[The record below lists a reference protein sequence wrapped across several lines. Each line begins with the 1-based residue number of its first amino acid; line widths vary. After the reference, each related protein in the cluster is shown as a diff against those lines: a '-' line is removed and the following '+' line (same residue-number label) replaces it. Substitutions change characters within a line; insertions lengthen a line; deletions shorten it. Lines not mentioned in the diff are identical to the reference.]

1 MIPHSGGHAMQGEQ
15 DATLRFGIRLIEFL
29 GASRDLLRLAVA
41 AESAGVDS
49 IWFPHDVFMR
59 NTWVLTSA
67 AAMLTKRVRLGGV
80 GINVHTNHP
89 AEIATYAATL
99 DELSGG
105 RCILGLGMH
114 TADMVRWTGV
124 ETSDTLQRTRDAV
137 DLIRR
142 LLRGETATHSG
153 PSYRWGEQCYLRFKP
168 LRPEIPIYIGAF
180 GREFQELSGE
190 IGDGSQPMITPPSSA
205 RLQAE
210 SIARGVAR
218 AGHDRSR
225 FVISGCAWLS
235 LSADRRA
242 AAARMRDMVATFGP
256 YLEEEALA
264 TAGLRRSDFDAI
276 RDCVDRRD
284 NAGARALVTDEMLE
298 LGITGT
304 PSEVISRIEALGAA
318 GIDEVGFGGP
328 LGPDP
333 EAAIR
338 LLGRE
343 VIPYF
348 RATGNP

>member
-1 MIPHSGGHAMQGEQ
+1 MIPHSGGDALRGKR
-15 DATLRFGIRLIEFL
+15 DATLKFGIRLIEFL
-29 GASRDLLRLAVA
+29 GPSRELLRLAVA
-41 AESAGVDS
+41 AEDADVDS
-49 IWFPHDVFMR
+49 VWFPHDIFMR
-59 NTWVLTSA
+59 NSWVLTSA
-67 AAMLTKRVRLGGV
+67 AAMLTTRVQLGGV
-80 GINVHTNHP
+80 GINVYTIDP
-89 AEIATYAATL
+89 SEIATCAATI

-114 TADMVRWTGV
+114 TAEMVRWTGV
-124 ETSDTLQRTRDAV
+124 DTSDTLQRTRDAV

-142 LLRGETATHSG
+142 LLRGEVATQSG

-168 LRPEIPIYIGAF
+168 LRSEIPIFISAF
-180 GREFQELSGE
+180 GREYQELSGE
-190 IGDGSQPMITPPSSA
+190 IGDGSQPMITPPGSA
-205 RLQAE
+205 RLQVE
-210 SIARGVAR
+210 SIERGVAR
-218 AGHDRSR
+218 AGRDRSR

-242 AAARMRDMVATFGP
+242 AADRMRDMIATFGP

-264 TAGLRRSDFDAI
+264 IAGLRRADFDAI
-276 RDCVDRRD
+276 KACADRRD
-284 NAGARALVTDEMLE
+284 YAGARALVTDDMLE

-304 PSEVISRIEALGAA
+304 PADVISGIEALGAA
-318 GIDEVGFGGP
+318 GIDEIGFGGP

-348 RATGNP
+348 RPGTQA

>member
-1 MIPHSGGHAMQGEQ
+1 MIPRSDGLQDGW
-15 DATLRFGIRLIEFL
+15 DATLRFGIRLIEYL
-29 GASRDLLRLAVA
+29 GPPRELLRLAAA
-41 AESAGVDS
+41 AEAAGVDS
-49 IWFPHDVFMR
+49 VWFPHDPFMR

-67 AAMLTKRVRLGGV
+67 AAMLTTRVRLGGV
-80 GINVHTNHP
+80 GINVYTNDP
-89 AEIATYAATL
+89 SEIATYAATL

-114 TADMVRWTGV
+114 TAEMLRWTGFD
-124 ETSDTLQRTRDAV
+124 TSDYLRRTRDAV
-137 DLIRR
+137 ELIRR
-142 LLRGETATHSG
+142 LLRGEVATHPG

-190 IGDGSQPMITPPSSA
+190 IGDGSQPMITPPGSA
-205 RLQAE
+205 RFQTE
-210 SIARGVAR
+210 SIERGVAR
-218 AGHDRSR
+218 AGRDRSR

-242 AAARMRDMVATFGP
+242 AADSMRDMIATFGP

-264 TAGLRRSDFDAI
+264 TSGLRRADFDAI
-276 RDCVDRRD
+276 KAYVDRRD
-284 NAGARALVTDEMLE
+284 YAGARARVTNDMLE

-304 PSEVISRIEALGAA
+304 PAEVISRIEALGAA
-318 GIDEVGFGGP
+318 GIDEIGFGGP

-333 EAAIR
+333 EAAIH

-343 VIPYF
+343 VIPHF
-348 RATGNP
+348 RSSPQP